1 MAFDWKCIPGFKSVS
16 VEEDTEAESYVLYRG
31 YYKPRALYMV
41 LCGLEAR
48 VICLPKK
55 IWFTEAWLEWTT
67 PPAAVFANPK
77 ELRES

>member
-55 IWFTEAWLEWTT
+55 I
-67 PPAAVFANPK
+67 
-77 ELRES
+77 